1 MKNLKIFIATVTIA
15 SLIYFNYV
23 LIEAFGLIGIA
34 IAIGIIVIEI
44 ILMIFFILIKKH
56 LDK

>member
-1 MKNLKIFIATVTIA
+1 MKNLKISIVTIA
-15 SLIYFNYV
+15 IAFLIYFNYI

-34 IAIGIIVIEI
+34 IEIGIIVIEI

>member
-1 MKNLKIFIATVTIA
+1 MRNLKISIATITIA
-15 SLIYFNYV
+15 FLIYLNYV

-34 IAIGIIVIEI
+34 IGTGIVVIEI

>member
-1 MKNLKIFIATVTIA
+1 MKNLKISIATVTIIF
-15 SLIYFNYV
+15 LIYFNYI
-23 LIEAFGLIGIA
+23 LIEAFGLIE
-34 IAIGIIVIEI
+34 IGIIVIEI

>member
-1 MKNLKIFIATVTIA
+1 MKNLKIFLATVTIA
-15 SLIYFNYV
+15 FLIYFNYV
-23 LIEAFGLIGIA
+23 LIEAFGLIG

>member
-1 MKNLKIFIATVTIA
+1 MRNLKISIVTIA
-15 SLIYFNYV
+15 IAFLIYFNYV

-34 IAIGIIVIEI
+34 IGIIVIVI

>member
-1 MKNLKIFIATVTIA
+1 MKNLKIFIATVTIIF
-15 SLIYFNYV
+15 LIYFNYI
-23 LIEAFGLIGIA
+23 LIEAFGLIGIV
-34 IAIGIIVIEI
+34 IEIGIIVIEI

>member
-1 MKNLKIFIATVTIA
+1 MKNLKIFIATVVIA
-15 SLIYFNYV
+15 FLVYFNYI

-34 IAIGIIVIEI
+34 IEIGIIVIEI
-44 ILMIFFILIKKH
+44 ILLIFFILIKKH

>member
-1 MKNLKIFIATVTIA
+1 MKNLKIFISTVIIA
-15 SLIYFNYV
+15 FLIYFNYI
-23 LIEAFGLIGIA
+23 LIKAFGLIGIA
-34 IAIGIIVIEI
+34 IEIGIIVIEI

>member
-1 MKNLKIFIATVTIA
+1 MKNLKIFIATVIIA
-15 SLIYFNYV
+15 FLVYFNYV
-23 LIEAFGLIGIA
+23 LIGAFGLIG
-34 IAIGIIVIEI
+34 IGIIVIEI